1 VRRIAVT
8 GRALGHAS
16 HRKTATLAAVHA
28 NVQREFVVLKSL
40 FGDLVT
46 APPKAGGPMPEFA
59 ATAVLESTDT
69 RVADDGRMLD
79 RHQQDLFF
87 SGSPATAM
95 REHLAN
101 ARQSDDVRTI
111 TLLDPTRLWA
121 PGVVKALSDATGQ
134 PVERLHLR
142 QQATLA
148 TTATLERTVVPR
160 RGDASLKIYHADL
173 RVAEGEHLA
182 IPFVL
187 MERSQMAAVIVG
199 PMVPAE
205 VEAMLIALRRAV
217 TEPTWQCESLLFLL
231 PPSALWIAA
240 KIAGLDWP
248 ARLHVEV
255 IDEPLTGTSSVWN
268 ALLGAWD
275 RLQTPATATADASA
289 VDARN
294 IARQLRVLMATDG
307 VLGAALAD
315 ATDGDLLAGE
325 SRNGAV
331 DLKRAAAALAPLLR
345 AHRKAHDDM
354 GLAGM
359 LEEFSVAA
367 GDSHHLVRPLA
378 RRPQQ
383 FLFARIER
391 QHANLALLRFKLAE
405 AERSLG

>member
-1 VRRIAVT
+1 VGAAAGKAVAARYVRYGAPVT
-8 GRALGHAS
+8 LWSRQVPQEL
-16 HRKTATLAAVHA
+16 
-28 NVQREFVVLKSL
+28 VVIKSL
-40 FGDLVT
+40 FGELVA
-46 APPKAGGPMPEFA
+46 APLKPGGPMPEFA

-79 RHQQDLFF
+79 RHQQDLFVA
-87 SGSPATAM
+87 GSVAAAM
-95 REHLAN
+95 REHLAQ
-101 ARQSDDVRTI
+101 ARQADDIRTI

-142 QQATLA
+142 QQTTL
-148 TTATLERTVVPR
+148 TTLATLERTVVPR

-173 RVAEGEHLA
+173 RVAEGENLA

-187 MERSQMAAVIVG
+187 MERSEMSAVVVG

-205 VEAMLIALRRAV
+205 VEAMLGALRRAV
-217 TEPTWQCESLLFLL
+217 AAPTWRCASLLFLL
-231 PPSALWIAA
+231 PPNALWIASR
-240 KIAGLDWP
+240 IAALDWP
-248 ARLHVEV
+248 AALHIEI

-268 ALLGAWD
+268 TLLAAWD
-275 RLQTPATATADASA
+275 RQQTPPEQAADPAA

-294 IARQLRVLMATDG
+294 IARQLRMLMGTDG

-325 SRNGAV
+325 SRDGGV
-331 DLKRAAAALAPLLR
+331 DLKRAAAALAPVLR
-345 AHRKAHDDM
+345 AHRRAHEDM
-354 GLAGM
+354 GLAGT

-367 GDSHHLVRPLA
+367 GNMHHLVRPLA
-378 RRPQQ
+378 RRPHQ

-405 AERSLG
+405 AERNMG

>member
-1 VRRIAVT
+1 M
-8 GRALGHAS
+8 
-16 HRKTATLAAVHA
+16 
-28 NVQREFVVLKSL
+28 LKSL
-40 FGDLVT
+40 FGELVPT
-46 APPKAGGPMPEFA
+46 PLKPGGPMPEFA

-69 RVADDGRMLD
+69 RVDDDGRMVD
-79 RHQQDLFF
+79 RQQQDLFV
-87 SGSPATAM
+87 SGSPAAAM
-95 REHLAN
+95 REHLAQ
-101 ARQSDDVRTI
+101 ARHSDDVRTI
-111 TLLDPTRLWA
+111 TLLDPSRLWA
-121 PGVVKALSDATGQ
+121 PGVIKALSDATGQ

-142 QQATLA
+142 SQATL
-148 TTATLERTVVPR
+148 TTLATLERTVVPR

-173 RVAEGEHLA
+173 RVAEGENLA

-199 PMVPAE
+199 PMVPGE
-205 VEAMLIALRRAV
+205 VEAMLKALQLAAL
-217 TEPTWQCESLLFLL
+217 EPTWKCESLLFLL
-231 PPSALWIAA
+231 PPATRWIAER
-240 KIAGLDWP
+240 IAALDWP
-248 ARLHVEV
+248 AQLHVEV

-268 ALLGAWD
+268 ALLAAWD
-275 RLQTPATATADASA
+275 RQQTPTAPPTSDPAA

-294 IARQLRVLMATDG
+294 VARQLRTLMATDG

-325 SRNGAV
+325 SRDNGV

-345 AHRKAHDDM
+345 AHRKAHDEM
-354 GLAGM
+354 GLVGS

-367 GDSHHLVRPLA
+367 GTAHHLVRPLA
-378 RRPQQ
+378 RRPHQ

>member
-1 VRRIAVT
+1 
-8 GRALGHAS
+8 
-16 HRKTATLAAVHA
+16 
-28 NVQREFVVLKSL
+28 VLKSL
-40 FGDLVT
+40 FGDLV
-46 APPKAGGPMPEFA
+46 PSPLKPGGPMPEFA

-69 RVADDGRMLD
+69 RVDDDGRMLD
-79 RHQQDLFF
+79 RHQQDLFV
-87 SGSPATAM
+87 SGSPAAAM
-95 REHLAN
+95 REHMTQVRHA
-101 ARQSDDVRTI
+101 DDVRTI

-121 PGVVKALSDATGQ
+121 PGVIKALSDATGQ

-142 QQATLA
+142 EQATL
-148 TTATLERTVVPR
+148 TTLATLERTIVPR

-199 PMVPAE
+199 PMVAAE

-217 TEPTWQCESLLFLL
+217 SEPSWQCESLLFLL
-231 PPSALWIAA
+231 PPSALWIAT
-240 KIAGLDWP
+240 KIAALDWP
-248 ARLHVEV
+248 SSLHVEV

-268 ALLGAWD
+268 ALLAAWD
-275 RLQTPATATADASA
+275 RQQTSPEQAADPAA

-294 IARQLRVLMATDG
+294 VARQLRMLMSTDG
-307 VLGAALAD
+307 VMGAALAD

-325 SRNGAV
+325 SRDNAV
-331 DLKRAAAALAPLLR
+331 DLKRAAAALAPVLR
-345 AHRKAHDDM
+345 AHRKAHEDM
-354 GLAGM
+354 GLTGT

-367 GDSHHLVRPLA
+367 GTAYHLVRPLA
-378 RRPQQ
+378 RRPHQ
-383 FLFARIER
+383 FLFVRLER

>member
-1 VRRIAVT
+1 
-8 GRALGHAS
+8 LES
-16 HRKTATLAAVHA
+16 D
-28 NVQREFVVLKSL
+28 VLKSL
-40 FGDLVT
+40 FGELVP
-46 APPKAGGPMPEFA
+46 APLKPGGPMPEFA

-69 RVADDGRMLD
+69 RVDDDGRMVD
-79 RHQQDLFF
+79 RQQQDLFV
-87 SGSPATAM
+87 SGSPAAAM
-95 REHLAN
+95 REHLAQ
-101 ARQSDDVRTI
+101 ARHSDDVRTI

-121 PGVVKALSDATGQ
+121 PGVIKALSDATGQ

-142 QQATLA
+142 AQATL
-148 TTATLERTVVPR
+148 TTLATLERTVVPR

-173 RVAEGEHLA
+173 RVAEGENLA

-199 PMVPAE
+199 PMVPGE
-205 VEAMLIALRRAV
+205 VEAMLMALQRAAL
-217 TEPTWQCESLLFLL
+217 EPTWKCESLLFLL
-231 PPSALWIAA
+231 PPATRWIAER
-240 KIAGLDWP
+240 IAALDWP
-248 ARLHVEV
+248 GQLHVEV

-268 ALLGAWD
+268 ALLAAWD
-275 RLQTPATATADASA
+275 RQQTPAAPLATDPAA

-294 IARQLRVLMATDG
+294 VARQLRTLMATDG

-325 SRNGAV
+325 SRDNSV

-345 AHRKAHDDM
+345 AHRKAHDEM
-354 GLAGM
+354 GLVGS

-367 GDSHHLVRPLA
+367 GTAHHLVRPLA
-378 RRPQQ
+378 RRPHQ

>member
-1 VRRIAVT
+1 
-8 GRALGHAS
+8 
-16 HRKTATLAAVHA
+16 
-28 NVQREFVVLKSL
+28 VLKSL
-40 FGDLVT
+40 FGEL
-46 APPKAGGPMPEFA
+46 APMPLKAGGPMPEFA

-69 RVADDGRMLD
+69 RVAEDGRMLD

-87 SGSPATAM
+87 SGSPAAAM
-95 REHLAN
+95 REHMAH

-142 QQATLA
+142 QQTTL
-148 TTATLERTVVPR
+148 TTLATLERTVVPR

-173 RVAEGEHLA
+173 RVAEGENLA

-199 PMVPAE
+199 PMVPGE
-205 VEAMLIALRRAV
+205 VEAMLVALQRAV

-231 PPSALWIAA
+231 PPNALWIAG
-240 KIAGLDWP
+240 KIAALDWP
-248 ARLHVEV
+248 SRLRVEV

-268 ALLGAWD
+268 ALLAAWD
-275 RLQTPATATADASA
+275 RQQTPQEQATDPAAI
-289 VDARN
+289 DARN
-294 IARQLRVLMATDG
+294 VARQLRMLMTTDG
-307 VLGAALAD
+307 VLGVALAD

-325 SRNGAV
+325 SRDSGI
-331 DLKRAAAALAPLLR
+331 DLKRAAAALAPVLR
-345 AHRKAHDDM
+345 AHRKAHEDM
-354 GLAGM
+354 GMVGT
-359 LEEFSVAA
+359 LEEFSVAGGTA
-367 GDSHHLVRPLA
+367 HHLVRPLA
-378 RRPQQ
+378 RRPHQ
-383 FLFARIER
+383 FLFARLER

>member
-1 VRRIAVT
+1 MME
-8 GRALGHAS
+8 RA
-16 HRKTATLAAVHA
+16 
-28 NVQREFVVLKSL
+28 VLKSL
-40 FGDLVT
+40 FGDLAAT
-46 APPKAGGPMPEFA
+46 PLKPGGAMPEFA

-87 SGSPATAM
+87 SGSAAAAM
-95 REHLAN
+95 REHLAQ
-101 ARQSDDVRTI
+101 ARVSDDVRTI

-142 QQATLA
+142 QQTTL
-148 TTATLERTVVPR
+148 TTLATLERTIVPR

-173 RVAEGEHLA
+173 RVAEGENLE

-205 VEAMLIALRRAV
+205 VEAMLVALQRAV
-217 TEPTWQCESLLFLL
+217 TAPTWQCESLLFLL
-231 PPSALWIAA
+231 PPNALWIAGR
-240 KIAGLDWP
+240 IAALDWP
-248 ARLHVEV
+248 SKLHVEV

-268 ALLGAWD
+268 ALLAAWD
-275 RLQTPATATADASA
+275 RQQTPAEQATDPAA

-294 IARQLRVLMATDG
+294 IARQLRMLMTTDG
-307 VLGAALAD
+307 VIGAALAD

-325 SRNGAV
+325 SRDSGV
-331 DLKRAAAALAPLLR
+331 DLKRAAAALAPVLR
-345 AHRKAHDDM
+345 AHRKAHEDM
-354 GLAGM
+354 GMVGA

-367 GDSHHLVRPLA
+367 GDAHHLVRPLA

-383 FLFARIER
+383 FLFARLER